1 MLLYLFFIPRYA
13 RLRRTRFCV
22 TSLCAELVNYSLMNY
37 LNFSQM
43 HFPFLSLLITSLY
56 LTDRRECITIFLQ
69 TSIPPCNTYYIV
81 AHRAN
86 TSAIYPNTEANTLYS
101 HAIRNSIMSAGS
113 NGGARRLFVL
123 RYKIFSPADTLQARS
138 PSAPPGAPSRS
149 RAVLLLRPLQPTAQ
163 PPPALSPAARNS
175 SGRPLLFPKQ
185 EFTHLPVRMFVM
197 REIMLILFARGTPTV
212 SPSPT
217 PFPFP
222 ESRRLRRRRK
232 IFNPKH
238 DHHLLSSSAH
248 SLLRSEFAP
257 LCEERF
263 LRGETSARFPLA
275 LPFRALLRF
284 APPVLASLAARRRAR
299 RRAAGCFLFR
309 SASLRSASLVI
320 LLARSALPPTAR
332 SRLFLRAELREQLG
346 ASKPQT
352 AKTKFS
358 RSAP

>member
-1 MLLYLFFIPRYA
+1 
-13 RLRRTRFCV
+13 
-22 TSLCAELVNYSLMNY
+22 
-37 LNFSQM
+37 
-43 HFPFLSLLITSLY
+43 
-56 LTDRRECITIFLQ
+56 
-69 TSIPPCNTYYIV
+69 
-81 AHRAN
+81 
-86 TSAIYPNTEANTLYS
+86 
-101 HAIRNSIMSAGS
+101 
-113 NGGARRLFVL
+113 
-123 RYKIFSPADTLQARS
+123 
-138 PSAPPGAPSRS
+138 
-149 RAVLLLRPLQPTAQ
+149 
-163 PPPALSPAARNS
+163 
-175 SGRPLLFPKQ
+175 
-185 EFTHLPVRMFVM
+185 M

-284 APPVLASLAARRRAR
+284 APPVLVSLAARRRAR

-309 SASLRSASLVI
+309 SASLRSASLVVFYSAPPRPARRGGEFRSRAPPSHPPRARVYF
-320 LLARSALPPTAR
+320 LAPSCLRNSALLSPRPR
-332 SRLFLRAELREQLG
+332 KLRFRGLPLNPNPKELSEK
-346 ASKPQT
+346 AD
-352 AKTKFS
+352 
-358 RSAP
+358 